1 MLQKTSSL
9 RFIIILI
16 VGLFEA
22 EVISMGVIAFLPSLP
37 YWMVAVVDATI
48 MSLLAA
54 PLLYFFSLRPLIK
67 TIHEREEEIAQRKQA
82 EESLHEREKRERELM
97 QTLYTMQ
104 IDIARDLH
112 DTIGQNIGF
121 LRMRLA
127 HLSGT
132 SRLSGVDIKT
142 EIKNMSRVADESYDL
157 IRGTLA
163 ILQTEDSTDLPQLFK
178 RYTMQIEER
187 SSFMVDFTSNGDPK
201 PISAKRMRQLF
212 YIIREALSNIEK
224 HAEAERV
231 KMDMKW
237 EADSLFLR
245 VEDNGRGFNME
256 NPQISG
262 HYGLKFMKE
271 RVALLDGIFEISSK
285 PGQGT
290 KISIR
295 MPYEGI

>member
-1 MLQKTSSL
+1 MHQKTSSF
-9 RFIIILI
+9 RFIIILV
-16 VGLFEA
+16 VGLFEV
-22 EVISMGVIAFLPSLP
+22 EMLTMGIIAFLPNLP
-37 YWMVAVVDATI
+37 YWLLAVIDSTVMI
-48 MSLLAA
+48 LLAA
-54 PLLYFFSLRPLIK
+54 PLLYIFSVLPLIK
-67 TIHEREEEIAQRKQA
+67 TIHEREEEIVQRKQA
-82 EESLHEREKRERELM
+82 EESLREREKRERELM
-97 QTLYTMQ
+97 QTLYAMQ

-132 SRLSGVDIKT
+132 SRLSGVDIKA
-142 EIKNMSRVADESYDL
+142 EIKNMSQVADESYDL

-163 ILQTEDSTDLPQLFK
+163 ILQTEDSTDLPHLFR
-178 RYTMQIEER
+178 RYAGQIEER
-187 SSFMVDFTSNGDPK
+187 SSFRVEFASHGDPK

-224 HAEAERV
+224 HAEADRV
-231 KMDMKW
+231 KMDMMW
-237 EADSLFLR
+237 EAHSLFLN
-245 VEDNGRGFNME
+245 VEDNGRGFNLE

-271 RVALLDGIFEISSK
+271 RIALLDGVFEITSK

-290 KISIR
+290 KIGIQ